1 MTEIKNEKE
10 RLIKGIS
17 ANSGIAIGE
26 IFCVDNKKRKVLPTQ
41 IGKSEVDVHLNLFSS
56 ARKELLNELSELLDQ
71 LDSNSSAIIET
82 QKQIILDSEI
92 ERRVSEVVKEQLLS
106 CEFAIYK
113 TFCDF
118 IERLKESGSELF
130 QQRIVDLENL
140 RDRLLELVSGEDAS
154 ENIKE
159 GSIVIAG
166 EISPVELV
174 NFHEQ
179 GLVGLVMEKSGV
191 TSHASL
197 IAQSLGIPC
206 IVNSKNA
213 TEKVNSGIAILD
225 GREGRLILNPSEKSL
240 AEYKKLLRKIEEK
253 EARLIKSLSAQSTTR
268 SGTKFNL
275 SSNVEFE
282 SELEIL
288 REYKIN
294 NIGLLRTEGLLFKG
308 KTSIDEQFNFYKSV
322 IESVSGEVIF
332 RLFDVGGDK
341 LSLGME
347 KEANPF
353 LGWRGIRMLLDETEL
368 LKNQLRALLTVAGLN
383 PGRVKILVP
392 MISMEEEVIKINEII
407 NEVQSEL
414 ISEGVSIDKKVQI
427 GAMIEV
433 PSAAINAENLANHL
447 DFMSIGTNDLTQ
459 YTLAVDRGNEKI
471 CSLYQQQHPSI
482 WKLIQFTSEA
492 AKKTNTPLTVCGE
505 LAGDVLG
512 ACGLMGLGINNL
524 SMLSTS
530 IPKVKEELISHS
542 DEEFHQLAVKFLSAK
557 TTIQIKE
564 IFEDW
569 RNY

>member
-26 IFCVDNKKRKVLPTQ
+26 IFCVDNKKRKVLPKQ

-140 RDRLLELVSGEDAS
+140 RDRLLELVSGENAS

-308 KTSIDEQFNFYKSV
+308 KTSNDEQFNFYKSV

-368 LKNQLRALLTVAGLN
+368 LKNQLRALLKVAGLN

-414 ISEGVSIDKKVQI
+414 ISVGVSIDKKVQI